1 MPIHVSQVIQDA
13 LSGSFIWE
21 EYLGD
26 FKRARGLAEDQL
38 RVAGNDQENAEAHFG
53 LGIVQLLRGQVR
65 RARQHWDIAEAI
77 NFQSESW
84 VLLLAS
90 FRHLADYE
98 QWNTKLDG
106 TGAEAI
112 EVNGR
117 WDVAEVM
124 QKQIPRLN
132 QLRDSC
138 PDIEAKNLSWTL
150 NEIYGI
156 AKNTRSTAQHWQT
169 APFSEEALQLFE
181 QVLQNMLR
189 SANVAIRDGLKSY
202 IVLPLWL
209 RADIFKKS
217 SRTELADEALT
228 QAENAAREQKDHARL
243 ALCRLSRADWLAA
256 GFSTPLAWDFA
267 IIDSSLENSNL
278 AAQIEY
284 NEWPALSEDQL
295 RQAQMIYEEALQ
307 RFRKAGAMRG
317 VAQTQ
322 LRLAYLSARA
332 GNWSLAETYI
342 DRAEDLFRNAEDYR
356 GVMLSRTHRILVRL
370 WQGKWHRLTDAAQTI
385 GRWGRWSDDF
395 SFTHSLGIL
404 INRFARHLFIRHGRY
419 EAARLGYQAA
429 ATLFEALQAP
439 INATQN
445 RVDLALLHE
454 AVGDF
459 TTAGPEIL
467 HASARFLQLVQSP
480 PAYWPFPQVVR
491 SVLLQHAIM
500 LTSKAYNISN
510 GLMDWEQMRNARD
523 QLKTFVKLL
532 NPDGVLPDK
541 LPETVEETRLFA
553 MTHLA
558 LSLEQEASVLI
569 PYYQYKL
576 EERKINQFSAEQF
589 WKTAYQKTE
598 TMPEERRLFYQT
610 VLWGAKRNYELA
622 AQCHDE
628 YLKLKAAGLPELS
641 AAETRN
647 THFLHDDD
655 LKTTKHR
662 HFWEQAFGMWVKLT
676 HFDRALEAWEKR
688 CDLEDEQ
695 WWERENAP
703 WRTGSYVAEMYEGLA
718 KYDLAFSYCER
729 CLEMLDQRRTEL
741 SRDEL
746 RTAIANDRGA
756 QYLYHLGAR
765 LAIQQHDPE
774 KAFFYIEQGKA
785 RALLDLLSAHPDRLS
800 LKEQQQRH
808 VQKWREGNA
817 KLQAFRGLFAV
828 ERRQSQPD
836 EVRVRQLEQ
845 EIKQTA
851 EAVRHIEQKLLEEVP
866 TFFSTVGGSGKILRV
881 TEVQELLEE
890 DQLFIVYSYYEDDL
904 FIWAINREGL
914 QAISLEK
921 IPVKK
926 IRDLSLE
933 LHHAC
938 QSRSDYS
945 APAEV
950 LADYLLKPVQES
962 LAQHSQVYLAPSG
975 SLFLVPFQ
983 ILPFQN
989 KPLGETHLL
998 SFLPNA
1004 SSLQYFPKIKLPTGS
1019 QALVV
1024 GNPTGD
1030 LEAAAIEASFIAQL
1044 FQTQALLGS
1053 DATEKA
1059 VRRELSRANI
1069 LHLATHGYLSEEA
1082 PLASSLALAGAS
1094 QLSLYEL
1101 MGMQLEAEL
1110 VVLSACETGKGS
1122 TTNGDD
1128 VVGLTR
1134 GLLAAGAK
1142 SAIVSFWSVDDAST
1156 ALFMKYFY
1164 QHLQEFR
1171 SPPRA
1176 LAFAQ
1181 MKLRQTSQKLALRD
1195 LDDSFSSLSA
1205 STQRSLRGIK
1215 LERTKIGVGYEH
1227 PFYWAPFFYVGRL

>member
-1 MPIHVSQVIQDA
+1 MPIPVNQAIQEA

-26 FKRARGLAEDQL
+26 FYRARTLAEAQVESAADKITI
-38 RVAGNDQENAEAHFG
+38 AEAHFG
-53 LGIVQLLRGQVR
+53 LGVVHLLRGQFR
-65 RARQHWDIAEAI
+65 RARQHWEIAESF
-77 NFQSESW
+77 NMQSEDW
-84 VLLLAS
+84 PLLLAS

-112 EVNGR
+112 EINAR
-117 WDVAEVM
+117 WDVSDVM
-124 QKQIPRLN
+124 QNQIPRLT

-138 PDIEAKNLSWTL
+138 PDMEAKNLSWIL
-150 NEIYGI
+150 NEIFGI

-169 APFSEEALQLFE
+169 APFTEEASQLFE
-181 QVLQNMLR
+181 QVLQNMLG

-202 IVLPLWL
+202 IVFPLWL

-217 SRTELADEALT
+217 YRNELAEEALT
-228 QAENAAREQKDHARL
+228 LAENAAREQKDQARL
-243 ALCRLSRADWLAA
+243 AMCLLSRADWLAA
-256 GFSTPLAWDFA
+256 SFSTPIAWDFA
-267 IIDSSLENSNL
+267 IFDSSLENSNL

-284 NEWPALSEDQL
+284 NEWPDLSET
-295 RQAQMIYEEALQ
+295 RREKAKSIYEEVLKLFQ
-307 RFRKAGAMRG
+307 QSGAPRG
-317 VAQTQ
+317 IAQTQ
-322 LRLAYLSARA
+322 LRLAYLAVREGS
-332 GNWSLAETYI
+332 WSKANELIEDAE
-342 DRAEDLFRNAEDYR
+342 ALFRKCEDYR
-356 GVMLSRTHRILVRL
+356 GVMLSRTHRILIRL
-370 WQGKWHRLTDAAQTI
+370 WLGHWHLLTDTAKTI

-395 SFTHSLGIL
+395 SFIHSLGIL
-404 INRFARHLFIRHGRY
+404 INRFARHLFMRHGRY
-419 EAARLGYQAA
+419 EAARLAYQTAA
-429 ATLFEALQAP
+429 ALFAALQAP

-445 RVDLALLHE
+445 RVDQALLHE

-467 HASARFLQLVQSP
+467 NASARFLQLVKSP
-480 PAYWPFPQVVR
+480 PEYWPLPQAVR
-491 SVLLQHAIM
+491 PFLLQHAIM
-500 LTSKAYNISN
+500 LTSQAYNISN
-510 GLMDWEQMRNARD
+510 GLMDWEQMRNARE
-523 QLKTFVKLL
+523 QLNTFVKLL
-532 NPDGVLPDK
+532 NPGGELPK
-541 LPETVEETRLFA
+541 TPPETPEETRLFA

-558 LSLEQEASVLI
+558 LSMDQEASVLI

-598 TMPEERRLFYQT
+598 QMPEERRLFYQT
-610 VLWGAKRNYELA
+610 VLWGAKRDFELA
-622 AQCHDE
+622 AQYHE
-628 YLKLKAAGLPELS
+628 KYLELKAADLPDLS
-641 AAETRN
+641 SPKNRN
-647 THFLHDDD
+647 TPFLHDDD
-655 LKTTKHR
+655 LKTIQHR
-662 HFWEQAFGMWVKLT
+662 YFWEQAFGMWVKLT
-676 HFDRALEAWEKR
+676 RFDSALKAWQKR
-688 CDLEDEQ
+688 CDLDDEQ

-703 WRTGSYVAEMYEGLA
+703 WRTGSYVAEMYEGLE
-718 KYDLAFSYCER
+718 KYDLALKYCER
-729 CLEMLDQRRTEL
+729 SLEMLEQRRNEL

-765 LAIQQHDPE
+765 LALQQNDPE
-774 KAFFYIEQGKA
+774 KAFLYIEQGKA

-800 LKEQQQRH
+800 LQEQQQLH

-817 KLQAFRGLFAV
+817 KLQAFRGLYAV

-836 EVRVRQLEQ
+836 PVRVQQLDQ
-845 EIKQTA
+845 EIKRTT
-851 EAVRHIEQKLLEEVP
+851 EEVRRIEQELLEEIP
-866 TFFSTVGGSGKILRV
+866 TFFSTVGGSGKILQV
-881 TEVQELLEE
+881 NEVKELLEA

-914 QAISLEK
+914 QVTSLEK
-921 IPVKK
+921 VPVKK

-945 APAEV
+945 LPAEA
-950 LADYLLKPVQES
+950 LANYLLKPVQES

-989 KPLGETHLL
+989 KPLGENHLL

-1004 SSLQYFPKIKLPTGS
+1004 SSLQYFPKVNLSSDSRT
-1019 QALVV
+1019 LVV

-1030 LEAAAIEASFIAQL
+1030 LKAAAIEASFIAQL
-1044 FQTQALLGS
+1044 FHTQALLGS
-1053 DATEKA
+1053 TATEES
-1059 VRRELSRANI
+1059 VRKELPNADI

-1082 PLASSLALAGAS
+1082 PLASALALAEGA
-1094 QLSLYEL
+1094 QLSLYEM

-1164 QHLQEFR
+1164 QHLQENR
-1171 SPPRA
+1171 SPALA

-1181 MKLRQTSQKLALRD
+1181 KQLRQTSQKLALKD
-1195 LDDSFSSLSA
+1195 LNESFSELPA
-1205 STQRSLRGIK
+1205 STQRNLRGIK
-1215 LERTKIGVGYEH
+1215 LERSEIGVGYEH